1 MSITLLSGCIFR
13 KGTRCVFIFLK
24 ALEMRTK
31 IIRQL
36 NSILNWQICKFEL
49 YRFVKFILIFL
60 LLTVVLSGT
69 GLYVLHTFKNIAA
82 CRQKE
87 HRATELNGI
96 IMQLDEVLTSSAQMA
111 AATGDLKWE
120 ERYRKYEPQLNAAIG
135 EAISLIDAPSGK
147 YAGYTDAANVKL
159 VAMENKAF
167 KLVRQGNRQ
176 AALELLESPEYK
188 EQKVN
193 YASGM
198 YHFDRIVRARIKE
211 SLFTAQYTAW
221 GISIFIV
228 TIATIAQFA
237 YFSKLELYKRVIERN
252 QMAAIVDSSDDAIIG
267 GSLDGIITSWN
278 KSSEKIY
285 GYKKNEV
292 VGKPLSILIPP
303 EQQDD
308 LTCIL
313 KKISRGEHIKRYETI
328 HIRKD
333 DNRIEI
339 SLVISPINSIDGKV
353 TGISAIARDIS
364 ERKRAEKTKE
374 RLIAILEATPDFVGY
389 ADANDK
395 HIMYINKAG
404 RKMCGIGENED
415 VTKLK
420 ISDVHPEWTNKI
432 LSEEAFP
439 IVVRDGTWVGECAF
453 MNIKDRCEIPVLMVL
468 TAHKAPN
475 GEVEVFSTISRD
487 ISERRKMGELASA
500 GKTAS

>member
-1 MSITLLSGCIFR
+1 MG
-13 KGTRCVFIFLK
+13 
-24 ALEMRTK
+24 TK
-31 IIRQL
+31 IIKWPKAVSNR
-36 NSILNWQICKFEL
+36 QICETTL
-49 YRFVKFILIFL
+49 CRFVKSMLILL
-60 LLTVVLSGT
+60 LLTAVLSGT
-69 GLYVLHTFKNIAA
+69 GWYILHVFMDITV
-82 CRQKE
+82 CHEKE
-87 HRATELNGI
+87 HRAIELNGI
-96 IMQLDEVLTSSAQMA
+96 IMRLDEVLTSSAQMA

-120 ERYRKYEPQLNAAIG
+120 ERYRRYEPQLDAAIK
-135 EAISLIDAPSGK
+135 EAVDLINVPSGK
-147 YAGYTDAANVKL
+147 YAGYTDAANIKL

-167 KLVRQGNRQ
+167 KLVREGNRQ
-176 AALELLESPEYK
+176 AALELLDSPEYK
-188 EQKVN
+188 EQKSN
-193 YASGM
+193 YAAGM
-198 YHFDRIVRARIKE
+198 YHFARIVRDHIKDD
-211 SLFTAQYTAW
+211 LFTAQYTAW
-221 GISIFIV
+221 GVSIFVV
-228 TIATIAQFA
+228 TIAAMAQFT

-252 QMAAIVDSSDDAIIG
+252 QMAAIVDSSNDAIIG
-267 GSLDGIITSWN
+267 GGLDGIITSWN
-278 KSSEKIY
+278 KGSEKIY

-292 VGKPLSILIPP
+292 VGKLLSILVSP
-303 EQQDD
+303 EQQDHF
-308 LTCIL
+308 TCL
-313 KKISRGEHIKRYETI
+313 LEKISQGEHINRYETV

-333 DNRIEI
+333 GSRIEM
-339 SLVISPINSIDGKV
+339 SLLISPINSMDGKII
-353 TGISAIARDIS
+353 GMSLIARDIS

-374 RLIAILEATPDFVGY
+374 RLIATLEATPDFVGY
-389 ADANDK
+389 ADAKDK